1 MLAMNVGDDDEQN
14 DSAPSLDLN
23 ELRQDIAEAAD
34 SSGKVIFK
42 HNWCDKHPIFFHE
55 LTQWL
60 QDERII
66 EPLEKNN
73 IILKPPLTDDIH
85 HAFLMRSVIGKK
97 LKQAGREAVE
107 RWLAHTDE
115 GGTLG
120 DWTGGSVRGSDRA
133 LKAEAHD
140 ECVEVIT
147 SWGPRER

>member
-1 MLAMNVGDDDEQN
+1 MNVGDDDEQN

-66 EPLEKNN
+66 EPLEEND
-73 IILKPPLTDDIH
+73 IVLKPPLTD
-85 HAFLMRSVIGKK
+85 
-97 LKQAGREAVE
+97 VE

-115 GGTLG
+115 GGTLE

-133 LKAEAHD
+133 LKAEARD